1 MSFNWRKFYDVG
13 LFLLDY
19 SEEEEYQRSG
29 IGRLYYACFAESRKY
44 YKKAFLR
51 DLPSNES
58 HKILI
63 DSLENSIYEEEQ
75 ELGDYLHKLRNSRN
89 RADYKE
95 KLKKHDVRDSKNN
108 AKLILELLDEFDKH
122 PIRIHI

>member
-29 IGRLYYACFAESRKY
+29 IGRLYYACFGESRVY

-51 DLPSNES
+51 DLPSKES

-63 DSLENSIYEEEQ
+63 ESLENSIYEEEQ

-89 RADYKE
+89 RADYKV
-95 KLKKHDVRDSKNN
+95 KLKKHDVRNSKNN
-108 AKLILELLDEFDKH
+108 AKLILELLDEFNRN
-122 PIRIHI
+122 PIRPI